1 MNPNIS
7 GNGNPSPTISE
18 VLRAICDQLATY
30 ATPRGGTVKVVE
42 NESHLWEEIYND
54 GLVSEQ
60 PRIMVLFVGEV
71 ARGEYAGG
79 ERTKLHRVDRKFMVV
94 VMRGHGFKNMA
105 VESRGQPGT
114 PGFYESFADSIE
126 TIRDGCRVMSNISV
140 EDVVDYKGIRPLSG
154 IGPSPSANVFLDC
167 KAIEFACASDIP
179 EILCNGT
186 TG

>member
-1 MNPNIS
+1 MNPTIS

-18 VLRAICDQLATY
+18 VLRAICAQLLTY
-30 ATPRGGTVKVVE
+30 AEPRGGTVKVVE
-42 NESHLWEEIYND
+42 NESHLWEEIYNN

-60 PRIMVLFVGEV
+60 PRIFVLFVREV
-71 ARGEYAGG
+71 ARGEYEGG
-79 ERTKLHRVDRKFMVV
+79 QRTKLNRADDHYMVV

-105 VESRGQPGT
+105 VESTGQPNT

-140 EDVVDYKGIRPLSG
+140 EDVVDYKGIRPLPNVAS
-154 IGPSPSANVFLDC
+154 SPSANVFID
-167 KAIEFACASDIP
+167 AFEISFECAADIP
-179 EILCNGT
+179 EILVNGT